1 MTRSPYRI
9 ALELVVVSLALSW
22 LWISYGK
29 GAYLQFFGSL
39 ARPFFDSMGQEH
51 IVVAFRERFINVV
64 PFLVLMAVTPGLSLR
79 RRSLGTL
86 LGLFVLF
93 CSHLALTWLA
103 GITPRPSAGGF
114 RNDAFTIRLVAN
126 LVSDSLPFLIWA
138 TIAARQVRGLA
149 TWLFPEFGVQSDGG
163 RESPKDAR

>member
-9 ALELVVVSLALSW
+9 ALELIVVSVSLSW
-22 LWISYGK
+22 LWSSYGT
-29 GAYLQFFGSL
+29 GAYLQFFGRL
-39 ARPFFDSMGQEH
+39 ARPFFDAIGQDH
-51 IVVAFRERFINVV
+51 IVIAFRERFINLV

-93 CSHLALTWLA
+93 CGHLALTWLA
-103 GITPRPSAGGF
+103 GITPRTSRGGF
-114 RNDAFTIRLVAN
+114 SYDAFTIRLVAN
-126 LVSDSLPFLIWA
+126 LASDSLPFLVWA

-149 TWLFPEFGVQSDGG
+149 TWLFPEFGVPSDGD
-163 RESPKDAR
+163 RESPEDAG

>member
-9 ALELVVVSLALSW
+9 ALELIVVSVALSW
-22 LWISYGK
+22 LWTSYGTA
-29 GAYLQFFGSL
+29 AYLQFFGRL
-39 ARPFFDSMGQEH
+39 ARPFFDAIGQDH
-51 IVVAFRERFINVV
+51 IVIAFRERFINLV

-93 CSHLALTWLA
+93 CGHLALTWLA
-103 GITPRPSAGGF
+103 GITPRPGSGGF
-114 RNDAFTIRLVAN
+114 RDNAFTIRLIAN
-126 LVSDSLPFLIWA
+126 LASDSLPFLIWA

-149 TWLFPEFGVQSDGG
+149 VWLFPEFVAQSNGD
-163 RESPKDAR
+163 RESPDDSA